1 VTLAQ
6 ERTLVDPV
14 VAPVGDRFRYLDHYV
29 YDALLEAIVQGRLG
43 PGTRLVLDDLAD
55 QLRVSRTP
63 IRDALRR
70 LASEGLVHRS
80 GRQGFTVVSL
90 SRDELAELYEVRLM
104 CELFAVEYG
113 IANASASL
121 VDQMAMTADQ
131 GFREL
136 RRGNSFAASLKDGQF
151 HQLVVS
157 LCQNRKLTSLFE
169 PLNIHIQ
176 TLRVRPAQE
185 KLSNRRQHYQTEH
198 AAIIE
203 ALRAQDVAA
212 AKDAVRFH
220 ILAARD
226 RAVAA
231 LDAQTDG
238 RSHTA

>member
-1 VTLAQ
+1 MTRAQ
-6 ERTLVDPV
+6 GRARVHSV

-29 YDALLEAIVQGRLG
+29 YDAVLEAIIQGRLA

-63 IRDALRR
+63 IRDALGR

-80 GRQGFTVVSL
+80 GRQGFTIVTL
-90 SRDELAELYEVRLM
+90 SHDELAELYEVRLM

-113 IANASASL
+113 MANATASL
-121 VDQMAMTADQ
+121 VDNMAMTAER

-136 RRGNSFAASLKDGQF
+136 RKGNSLAASLEDRQF

-157 LCQNRKLTSLFE
+157 LGRNSKLNLLFQQ
-169 PLNIHIQ
+169 LNIHIH
-176 TLRVRPAQE
+176 TLRVHPAKE
-185 KLSNRRQHYQTEH
+185 KLSDRRQHYQTEH
-198 AAIIE
+198 AAITE
-203 ALRAQDVAA
+203 AIRRGDVSA
-212 AKDAVRFH
+212 AKEVVRFH

-226 RAVAA
+226 RALAA
-231 LDAQTDG
+231 LDAQTSD